1 MAPATTR
8 PGVSAAVREPLR
20 NPAQSPLDAVVV
32 GAGFGGLYMV
42 HRLREAGL
50 SVQGIEA
57 AGDVGGTW
65 YWNRYPGARCD
76 LPSLLYAYTFSAELQ
91 ESWRW
96 SEKYATQPEILAYAE
111 HVADR
116 FDLREAFAFD
126 TRVVSAVF
134 DEATNL
140 WTVTTDRGDAIT
152 ARFCVMATGCLSAP
166 RDFDLPGADTFE
178 GETYV
183 TGLWPHAPIDFK
195 GKRVAVI
202 GTGSSAIQSTP
213 LIAEDAAQ
221 VYVFQRTPNFSLPAL
236 NAPLTDSEVAE
247 FRAAFPIYVE
257 MLRAGQAGIPLPPPD
272 WVPNDE
278 ELADLVSQLWNG
290 WGLISAIQIPNI
302 ARDERTNTAA
312 GDFVRA
318 RIAEIV
324 KDPAVA
330 EALTPRDFPITTK
343 RACVDT
349 GWYETFNR
357 DNVALVDLRRTP
369 IEAIT
374 PTGVRTSDRDYAVDV
389 IVSALGFDAMTGALL
404 RMDIRGR
411 DGLTLK
417 DAWAEGPKTYLGLA
431 VAGFPNLFTVTGP
444 GSPSVLTN
452 VLTACEQHVDWIM
465 DAISHVRSTNAATL
479 EATPGAQEAW
489 VAHVNDEADKTLF
502 PRAASWYMGANIPG
516 KPRVFMP
523 YVGEGYKLRCDA
535 VAAEGYAGFALGS

>member
-8 PGVSAAVREPLR
+8 PGTSAAAREPVR
-20 NPAQSPLDAVVV
+20 TAPATPLDAVVV

-50 SVQGIEA
+50 TVQGIEA

-65 YWNRYPGARCD
+65 WWNRYPGARCD
-76 LPSLLYAYTFSAELQ
+76 IPSLLYSYTFSDDLQAE
-91 ESWRW
+91 WRW
-96 SEKYATQPEILAYAE
+96 SEKYATQPEILAYAQ

-116 FDLREAFAFD
+116 FDLRPAFLFE
-126 TRVVSAVF
+126 TRVTSAVF
-134 DEATNL
+134 DEAASL
-140 WTVTTDRGDAIT
+140 WRVTTDRGDEIA

-166 RDFDLPGADTFE
+166 RDFDLPGAETFE

-183 TGLWPHAPIDFK
+183 TGLWPHEPIDFS

-202 GTGSSAIQSTP
+202 GTGSSAVQSTP
-213 LIAEDAAQ
+213 LIAEQADR
-221 VYVFQRTPNFSLPAL
+221 VHVFQRTPNYSLPAL
-236 NAPLTDSEVAE
+236 NAPLTDEEVAG
-247 FRAAFPIYVE
+247 FRANFPAYVE
-257 MLRAGQAGIPLPPPD
+257 LLRSGQPPLPIPPAD
-272 WVPNDE
+272 YVPSAE
-278 ELADLVSQLWNG
+278 ELNALVAQLWNG
-290 WGLISAIQIPNI
+290 WGLISAVQIPNI
-302 ARDERTNTAA
+302 VRDERCNQAA

-318 RIAEIV
+318 RIAQTV
-324 KDPAVA
+324 KDPALA
-330 EALTPRDFPITTK
+330 EKLTPRDFPIMTK

-349 GWYETFNR
+349 GWYQAFNR
-357 DNVALVDLRRTP
+357 DNVELVDLRETP
-369 IEAIT
+369 ITAII
-374 PTGVRTSDRDYAVDV
+374 PTGVRTTERDYPVDV
-389 IVSALGFDAMTGALL
+389 IVSAMGFDAMTGALL

-411 DGLTLK
+411 DGLSLK

-465 DAISHVRSTNAATL
+465 DAIAHVRSTNAATL
-479 EATPGAQEAW
+479 EATSDAQEDW

-535 VAAEGYAGFALGS
+535 VAARGYTGFALKS